1 LILLVIRLERFPK
14 STIDI
19 FLTVLENDRIEPC
32 VAAESIVAST
42 ALADAGIEVFGMG
55 VSCAVVGLPL
65 HPRIIEAYR
74 AHHQA
79 VIE

>member
-1 LILLVIRLERFPK
+1 M
-14 STIDI
+14 IDI
-19 FLTVLENDRIEPC
+19 FLTVLENDQIEPC

-42 ALADAGIEVFGMG
+42 ALAGAGIEVFGMI
-55 VSCAVVGLPL
+55 VSWAAVGLPL

-74 AHHQA
+74 VYSQT